1 MFITL
6 KAEKVLLGLPTHK
19 DRAKASKKAII
30 YGLAS
35 GTCTDSKSL
44 AENIPGNITVQD
56 LYAQQLIGLYDYA
69 TTHFHKDTK
78 NSMLEDLKNGKK
90 IYWGRYIWWDFPICF

>member
-1 MFITL
+1 MFITI
-6 KAEKVLLGLPTHK
+6 KAQKVLSELSTHEE
-19 DRAKASKKAII
+19 RAKASKKSII

-35 GTCTDSKSL
+35 GTCTDSESL
-44 AENIPGNITVQD
+44 AENIPGNVTVQD
-56 LYAQQLIGLYDYA
+56 LYAQQLIGFYDYA

-90 IYWGRYIWWDFPICF
+90 IYWGRYI

>member
-6 KAEKVLLGLPTHK
+6 KAEKVLLELSTPEE
-19 DRAKASKKAII
+19 RAKASKKAIT

-35 GTCTDSKSL
+35 GTCKDSESL
-44 AENIPGNITVQD
+44 AENIPGNVTVQD
-56 LYAQQLIGLYDYA
+56 LYAQQLIGFYDYA

-78 NSMLEDLKNGKK
+78 ISMLKDLKNGKK
-90 IYWGRYIWWDFPICF
+90 IYWGRYI